1 MVQLTKKNQSKNTK
15 KNQSKNTKKNQSKN
29 TKKNQSKNTKK
40 NQSKNTKKNQSWFS
54 QLFSSKSNNIPL
66 SKKKDIANKWC
77 KKQKLLDDEGGGV
90 CVGERGDPLIN
101 YRFRLKF
108 GLNSIKYNKSSKCN
122 KKWGQGRRR
131 SGCSPKIDYT
141 KMKV

>member
-1 MVQLTKKNQSKNTK
+1 MVQLTKKSKNKKSQSKKSQSK
-15 KNQSKNTKKNQSKN
+15 KNQSKKNQSKKNQSK
-29 TKKNQSKNTKK
+29 KNQSKK
-40 NQSKNTKKNQSWFS
+40 SQSWFS

-77 KKQKLLDDEGGGV
+77 KKQKLLGDEGGGV

-131 SGCSPKIDYT
+131 PGCSPKIDYI